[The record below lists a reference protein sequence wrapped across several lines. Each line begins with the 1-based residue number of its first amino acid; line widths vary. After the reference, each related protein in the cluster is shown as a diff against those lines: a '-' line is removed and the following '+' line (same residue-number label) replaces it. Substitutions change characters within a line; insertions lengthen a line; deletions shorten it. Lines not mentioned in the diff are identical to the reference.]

1 MKNTGKN
8 VNVLNLMAFVGVI
21 IIAVLEFFG
30 FLASHDILT
39 VGGALVNF
47 LSTVKNVCILVVIG
61 ITAYNFVKG
70 KSKGWLI
77 TYIVAM
83 SIIILTTIFIWI
95 NF

>member
-1 MKNTGKN
+1 M
-8 VNVLNLMAFVGVI
+8 
-21 IIAVLEFFG
+21 
-30 FLASHDILT
+30 ASHDILT

-47 LSTVKNVCILVVIG
+47 LSTVKNVCFLVVIG